1 MPVLVYRIHALLAQ
15 VLARVPVG
23 TNLGLCHLLFA
34 LLSGRFLS
42 ARGAVFPA
50 LADLGLSEE
59 AVRRAAAA
67 LCYGRWHTPELVARW
82 QRVVAQEGQFVP
94 CAYEGVRPVACD
106 LTAFFRPQLRGLGKT
121 DLDSKHYVSGAGKA
135 LPAVVFGLC
144 VAVGHLGQTRF
155 SLPRLVLRRKPGER
169 EAQLQRRLVE
179 QAAQTLDP
187 DEALIVDAGFAL
199 VDLLSVAGLR
209 FVARAR
215 SNQTARRN
223 EPPVYRGHGRR
234 PTRGLL
240 VRPLARTRAGKTI
253 TATAPD
259 ATASWADGKHRLRA
273 EVWNHLVLPDAKAS
287 DAKASDAKASDAK
300 ASDATFRLVA
310 IYDPRYRQPLLLAT
324 SLPVAT
330 QALWRLYKD
339 RWAIEQWPLSAK
351 PMLGAE
357 RAFVFGQESR
367 LRLPEL
373 ALLAGNLLSY
383 VAATQA
389 PVASGFWDRAARPT
403 CGRVRR
409 TLSRV
414 HCAEFPVPA
423 GQLRK
428 KDSVTTHLKTGVEA
442 HRRHKVVYTPSGAA
456 HHALFTGN

>member
-1 MPVLVYRIHALLAQ
+1 MSTLVYRILALLAQ

-34 LLSGRFLS
+34 LLCGRFLA

-50 LADLGLSEE
+50 LAEMGLPAE

-67 LCYGRWHTPELVARW
+67 LCYGRWQTADLLARW
-82 QRVVAQEGQFVP
+82 QRVVAQEGRFAP

-106 LTAFFRPQLRGLGKT
+106 LSAFFRPQLQGLS
-121 DLDSKHYVSGAGKA
+121 SKHYVSEAGKA

-144 VAVGHLGQTRF
+144 VAVGHVGQTRLC
-155 SLPRLVLRRKPGER
+155 LPRLVLRPKPGEG
-169 EAQLQRRLVE
+169 EADLQRRLIE
-179 QAAQTLDP
+179 QAAQTLAP
-187 DEALIVDAGFAL
+187 DEALVVDAGFAL
-199 VDLLSVAGLR
+199 AALLDVPGLR
-209 FVARAR
+209 FAARVR
-215 SNQTARRN
+215 TNQTARRRQ
-223 EPPVYRGHGRR
+223 PPAYRGHGRR

-240 VRPLARTRAGKTI
+240 VRPLARTRAGRTI
-253 TATAPD
+253 AATPPD
-259 ATASWADGKHRLRA
+259 ARAGAAHWTDGKHRLWA
-273 EVWNHLVLPDAKAS
+273 EVWNGLVLPDARAR
-287 DAKASDAKASDAK
+287 A
-300 ASDATFRLVA
+300 ATFRLVA
-310 IYDPRYRQPLLLAT
+310 IYDPRYRQPLLLA
-324 SLPVAT
+324 SNLLVSPE
-330 QALWRLYKD
+330 ALWRLYKD

-357 RAFVFGQESR
+357 RAFVSGQQSR
-367 LRLPEL
+367 WRLPEL

-409 TLSRV
+409 TLWRV
-414 HCAEFPVPA
+414 HCAELPVAA

-428 KDSVTTHLKTGVEA
+428 KDSVTAHLKTGVEA
-442 HRRHKVVYTPSGAA
+442 HRRHKVVQAPREAA
-456 HHALFTGN
+456 HAARFTGN